1 MSRKR
6 ADSGLVKI
14 DHVPDAVWLN
24 FSFMVRE
31 SITATE
37 VKTGMEKSQHL
48 TSAVYFGTVALE
60 AFLNEQM
67 RAHMTSEPEEAIVNK
82 LRRAVLKDKI
92 KKWPLEL
99 LGKSLN
105 INSKTLDLIT
115 EFHGARD
122 DLTHPK
128 KHGYDAYSRLNGI
141 DPMTVIDSTAE
152 YFVRFHE
159 EKQTRY
165 PYWLFGWNYLNPRP
179 DSCAIFVVNS
189 DAFCWSLQGLG
200 FRVSPSDDRW
210 QDQYL
215 GTYDGYLM
223 VKLALDSIDR
233 CEPKFDQ
240 FPYKP
245 ILCRRWWTP
254 NHQASCGHVSK
265 AAIDFARGYGKRKQ
279 A

>member
-1 MSRKR
+1 MSHKQ
-6 ADSGLVKI
+6 ADSGLVEI

-37 VKTGMEKSQHL
+37 VKTGMERSQHL

-67 RAHMTSEPEEAIVNK
+67 RAHMTSESEEAVVDK
-82 LRRAVLKDKI
+82 LRHAVLKDKI

-200 FRVSPSDDRW
+200 FRVSPGDDRW

-223 VKLALDSIDR
+223 VRQALDSIDR
-233 CEPKFDQ
+233 CEPKFDL

-245 ILCRRWWTP
+245 ILCRRWWMP
-254 NHQASCGHVSK
+254 NHQTSCGHVSK
-265 AAIDFARGYGKRKQ
+265 AAIDFARGYGNRKRM
-279 A
+279 